1 MRGGVTW
8 GHFSILPSC
17 YSARGC
23 RATYTSFVNLNFLVS
38 VVRQGWNSR
47 EVSGTIA
54 WEKSAGMGTR
64 SGACRAGPGAA
75 AGWPSGSKRAPCD
88 LHMVTC
94 SPDLPSA

>member
-23 RATYTSFVNLNFLVS
+23 RATHTSSVNLNFLVS

-47 EVSGTIA
+47 EVT
-54 WEKSAGMGTR
+54 WEKSEGMGTR
-64 SGACRAGPGAA
+64 SDVCRAGPGAA
-75 AGWPSGSKRAPCD
+75 AG
-88 LHMVTC
+88 
-94 SPDLPSA
+94 